1 MDLICLSVFAIL
13 GCLTLLFYI
22 DTEVE
27 SNFIDAARKTW
38 ILYPIQNVSFT
49 PVEGYEPYV
58 IFEQK
63 DDTFCDCTFIDDY
76 LKPSSDSCS
85 YSKIND
91 GCIEYQPKKAYIY
104 DKKVLYV
111 KYYEANYY
119 ELFSRIYATNNSLC
133 KSGYKRCGYLDI
145 FKNRFCVKES
155 EKCPITKINIEYE
168 SISNEGFDLNIV
180 NRLYASEND
189 KATILDINK
198 IYTKR
203 DLDNFTLS
211 NTSLY
216 FNLSYTS
223 NKMKKSEFLSKNELV
238 IGRIPE
244 KFDDAYIYLYNLVYP
259 GNLKNYT
266 LNSFFVGL
274 IHKRLVLLFLFLLVK
289 IAFGVLL
296 WLLNEKDKISKKMF
310 YIIVILTVC
319 YSILEIFHILFL
331 IGRFHLD
338 KILSYY
344 KDNKI
349 YVTEEDWR
357 DGTSLFVFGLIFSII
372 DFGYI
377 ILGVVLIFNFKNN
390 IKEEINE
397 EIVQPLAINN

>member
-1 MDLICLSVFAIL
+1 M
-13 GCLTLLFYI
+13 
-22 DTEVE
+22 
-27 SNFIDAARKTW
+27 NF
-38 ILYPIQNVSFT
+38 
-49 PVEGYEPYV
+49 
-58 IFEQK
+58 
-63 DDTFCDCTFIDDY
+63 
-76 LKPSSDSCS
+76 
-85 YSKIND
+85 
-91 GCIEYQPKKAYIY
+91 
-104 DKKVLYV
+104 
-111 KYYEANYY
+111 
-119 ELFSRIYATNNSLC
+119 
-133 KSGYKRCGYLDI
+133 
-145 FKNRFCVKES
+145 
-155 EKCPITKINIEYE
+155 
-168 SISNEGFDLNIV
+168 
-180 NRLYASEND
+180 
-189 KATILDINK
+189 
-198 IYTKR
+198 
-203 DLDNFTLS
+203 
-211 NTSLY
+211 
-216 FNLSYTS
+216 
-223 NKMKKSEFLSKNELV
+223 KNELV